1 LKFLVDKNAVRKSV
15 AGATAPRIKNSKHEI
30 RNKSKMMKNQNS
42 KLTQFGFDVLDFPS
56 LRFIWPPFVSDFVL
70 RISDFVRQVRSEI
83 TLFVTSVGAENVR
96 DEFSD
101 FGG

>member
-1 LKFLVDKNAVRKSV
+1 
-15 AGATAPRIKNSKHEI
+15 
-30 RNKSKMMKNQNS
+30 MKNQNS